1 MQDVSRRIADLSPE
15 RRKALE
21 ALLEKSSVPKAEL
34 AADNEPLPDGC
45 GSEAITAEDYY
56 APAPDGATAK
66 ARTRRF
72 YDSISSQLATTEAG
86 RFSYFLNFGYVP
98 DGSPEYSA
106 VALPTRYINKNCVR
120 LVLELVGDCDVR
132 GQKILDIGCG
142 RGGTVHV
149 LKTFFQPALLV
160 GVDLSVRAVS
170 FCVRAHRDARAHF
183 LNGDAEALPFKSC
196 SFDVITNVESS
207 HSYPTVQAFY
217 GEVYRLLVPGGCF
230 LYTDLFPLGF
240 IHGYV
245 DALLALGFELERD
258 RDITRNV
265 LRSCDESARVH
276 LNTFGRD
283 GQRRLMSDFIGMPG
297 SGVYENM
304 RSGRSTYRI
313 FKLRKPGTTRV
324 ISEER

>member
-1 MQDVSRRIADLSPE
+1 MQNVSRRIADLSPE

-21 ALLEKSSVPKAEL
+21 ALLEKSSVHKSEVAP
-34 AADNEPLPDGC
+34 DNESLSDGH
-45 GSEAITAEDYY
+45 GSEPITAEDYY

-72 YDSISSQLATTEAG
+72 YDSISSQLAATEAG
-86 RFSYFLNFGYVP
+86 SYSYFLNFGYVP

-106 VALPTRYINKNCVR
+106 VALPARYLNKNFVR
-120 LVLELVGDCDVR
+120 LVLELVGDCDLR
-132 GQKILDIGCG
+132 ALKILDVGCG

-149 LKTFFQPALLV
+149 LKTFFQPASLV
-160 GVDLSVRAVS
+160 GVDLSGRAVS
-170 FCVRAHRDARAHF
+170 FCVKAHRDARVHF
-183 LNGDAEALPFKSC
+183 LNGDAEALPFKSG

-207 HSYPTVQAFY
+207 HSYPAVRAFY
-217 GEVYRLLVPGGCF
+217 SEVYRLLAHGGCF
-230 LYTDLFPLGF
+230 LYADLFPMGL
-240 IHGYV
+240 IRGYI
-245 DALLALGFELERD
+245 DALLALGFQLERD

-276 LNTFGRD
+276 LSTFGRD
-283 GQRRLMSDFIGMPG
+283 GQARLMNDFIGMPG
-297 SGVYENM
+297 SVVYENM

-324 ISEER
+324 TSAG